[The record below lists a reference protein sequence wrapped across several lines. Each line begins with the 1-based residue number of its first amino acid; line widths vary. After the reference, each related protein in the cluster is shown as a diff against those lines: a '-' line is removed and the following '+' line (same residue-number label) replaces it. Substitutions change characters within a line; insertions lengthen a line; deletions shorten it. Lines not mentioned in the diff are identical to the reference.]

1 MHWQQEGETKVEKC
15 CIASLEPIPRVKGE
29 LVRFL
34 HFLLLGVWS
43 AVRNWPDRFWE
54 PV

>member
-1 MHWQQEGETKVEKC
+1 MKVEKS

-29 LVRFL
+29 LVHVFCIIG
-34 HFLLLGVWS
+34 FWGVCS
-43 AVRNWPDRFWE
+43 AVPNRPDRFWE